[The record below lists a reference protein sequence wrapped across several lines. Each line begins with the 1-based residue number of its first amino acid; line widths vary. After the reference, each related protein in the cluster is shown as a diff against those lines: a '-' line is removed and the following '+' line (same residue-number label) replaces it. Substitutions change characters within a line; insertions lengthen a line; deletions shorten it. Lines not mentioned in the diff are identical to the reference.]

1 VRSWIRGEKEE
12 KEEEDCDCGEDKKK
26 RKKMKQQQGSGSFLK
41 RMMMT
46 AQQQEETGEGLLLLD
61 TDSMSKLQL
70 QRYCRKAAPL
80 IRELKECKE
89 MNAALQTVLENQES
103 QNKILEGKVANLKIR
118 LALTRSEADC
128 LQERCDRL
136 EEERREG

>member
-1 VRSWIRGEKEE
+1 
-12 KEEEDCDCGEDKKK
+12 
-26 RKKMKQQQGSGSFLK
+26 MKQHKGFLK

-70 QRYCRKAAPL
+70 QRYCRKTAPL

-89 MNAALQTVLENQES
+89 INAALQTVLENRES